1 MFGVLR
7 IALKL
12 LVNDKGK
19 FVALLMGIT
28 FAVFLMIIMT
38 SMFSG
43 ILVRAS
49 GTVLNVG
56 AKVWVMDPAVN
67 NVASN
72 IPMPDFVLN
81 SARSIDGV
89 EFAVPMYSS
98 AALVK
103 LQDGTFQAVSVIG
116 LDDFTLFGRPDI
128 IEGNLDDI
136 FAENAFLVV
145 KDSEYAKLES
155 PKVGTVF
162 EINDN
167 RAVVVGLASV
177 TTPGLFGIPTVYT
190 TYRRAISYIPTGR
203 FTISYILIEP
213 KSPEDIPH
221 IQQEIAKLGYQ
232 ALTKD
237 GFIEKIKNFYKYQTG
252 LGMNILLM
260 TAISFLVG
268 LSISGQTF
276 YTFVLENIE
285 KFGALKAIGARGR
298 DLVAM
303 IMFQALFTG
312 LIGFGLGVG
321 LATTMM
327 VTARLRLPDYASQ
340 ITYGNIV
347 LAFGAVLVMAA
358 FSSYIGVR
366 KVLQIQPFDIFRG

>member
-28 FAVFLMIIMT
+28 FAVFLMVIMT

-72 IPMPDFVLN
+72 IPIPDFVLD

-89 EFAVPMYSS
+89 EFAVPLYSS
-98 AALVK
+98 ASLVK

-128 IEGNLDDI
+128 LEGNLDDI

-155 PKVGTVF
+155 PRVG
-162 EINDN
+162 
-167 RAVVVGLASV
+167 
-177 TTPGLFGIPTVYT
+177 TVYT

-203 FTISYILIEP
+203 FTISYVLIEP

-221 IQQEIAKLGYQ
+221 IQQEIARLGYE

-237 GFIEKIKNFYKYQTG
+237 EFIEKIKNFYKYQTG

-298 DLVAM
+298 DLVSM

-327 VTARLRLPDYASQ
+327 VSARLRLPDYASQ
-340 ITYGNIV
+340 ITYGNIA